1 MNITEKKSVNIF
13 GLWYN
18 NIIRYPFGKELLS
31 MENKRAAIRSR
42 RPRPMIRLHRGLKMP
57 SVILTNELDSTCGV
71 PDDVLTTR
79 FIEAVRIEERIKAI
93 KGLPVSK
100 YDKVQ
105 GKAYLQ
111 YPDGRREYVR

>member
-13 GLWYN
+13 SLWYN
-18 NIIRYPFGKELLS
+18 NTIRYPFGKELLN
-31 MENKRAAIRSR
+31 MDTKRATMRSR
-42 RPRPMIRLHRGLKMP
+42 RARPSLKLHRGIKMP

-79 FIEAVRIEERIKAI
+79 FIAAVRIEEQIKAI

-100 YDKVQ
+100 YDKEQ
-105 GKAYLQ
+105 RKAYLQ